1 MSAGH
6 SASGRTTH
14 ASASEARGTH
24 TGATEAGA
32 THAPA
37 VSHDP
42 AAAHDLVL
50 TGLVAHRDRPL
61 FDPVDATVTPGTLL
75 GLVGPNGAGKSSLLS
90 AVVGH
95 GVTTSGGVRYGEA
108 DLHSLRPRRL
118 AEVLSYMTQD
128 SYAPNELR
136 VRDVV
141 GVGARAT
148 QRSGGTEQRIMA
160 ALDRVGVAEL
170 APRRYARLSGG
181 ERQLVQVARILA
193 QDAPVM
199 LLDEPTA
206 ALDLGHQLT
215 VMHALGERAGAG
227 HIVIVT
233 MHDLTQALRWADRVA
248 VIADG
253 RATFGAPGEVITP
266 GLIRD
271 VYGVTAE
278 VFDSPSGAPTLSL
291 VRPTFPSAS
300 TLTRRHPEVA
310 RP

>member
-6 SASGRTTH
+6 T
-14 ASASEARGTH
+14 ASARASSPR
-24 TGATEAGA
+24 ATEARTTDAGA
-32 THAPA
+32 TDAGASGARATRP
-37 VSHDP
+37 P
-42 AAAHDLVL
+42 AATHDLVL
-50 TGLVAHRDRPL
+50 SGLVAHRDRPL
-61 FDPVDATVTPGTLL
+61 FDPIDATVTPGTLL

-95 GVTTSGGVRYGEA
+95 GVSTSGGVRYGEA

-128 SYAPNELR
+128 SYAPNELW

-148 QRSGGTEQRIMA
+148 GRSGGTEERIMA

-215 VMHALGERAGAG
+215 VMHALHERAGAG

-248 VIADG
+248 IIAEG
-253 RATFGAPGEVITP
+253 RATFGAPAEVVTP

-291 VRPTFPSAS
+291 VRPTCPTAS
-300 TLTRRHPEVA
+300 TFTRRHPEVA